1 MLHVD
6 SEDVLHLEY
15 LTHPAW
21 ANILKVLLLLTFL
34 IGIAVE
40 GRAGPAPVES
50 QNTHGSSVQKSFHFI
65 TFVNFV
71 DRYLE
76 LNHSL
81 FMSFSGAARLSQ
93 VLDQGVESFIVTF
106 L

>member
-21 ANILKVLLLLTFL
+21 ANILKVLLLLALL
-34 IGIAVE
+34 ISIAVE
-40 GRAGPAPVES
+40 GRAGSTPVES
-50 QNTHGSSVQKSFHFI
+50 ENTHRSPVQKSFHFV
-65 TFVNFV
+65 TLVDFV

-81 FMSFSGAARLSQ
+81 FMSFGGAARLS
-93 VLDQGVESFIVTF
+93 
-106 L
+106 